1 MTGYICRAI
10 EVNKKHTI
18 LEDKSVE
25 NVLLGRWQ
33 ENVTIQSNGTLF
45 LAGMNHNRFR
55 LFAGEV
61 RVQYQSDSCS

>member
-1 MTGYICRAI
+1 MTGYICRAND
-10 EVNKKHTI
+10 VNKKYTI
-18 LEDKSVE
+18 LDEKSVE

-33 ENVTIQSNGTLF
+33 ENVPIESKGTIF